1 MTNQEWL
8 QQNNAKIEEIK
19 QLLEDKMLVAGSGS
33 YDKNLKI
40 FNINEFEFDGNACT
54 NFKGNKYLGDFIDG
68 CIIPYSYAIK
78 DGEIVDGFDYK
89 VTEIKNGS
97 QNADGSFAMSKF
109 RNYSRI
115 MLPSNITSI
124 GGGCFNDSNIERV
137 LIEAD
142 KIKVDGNR
150 PFRNCGALKELDTS
164 KFDTSESTSFRVMF
178 QNCHYLKKLDVS
190 SFDTSNVVDMAFMFN
205 GCFRDEIDVSNFNTS
220 KVMDMSYMFQQ
231 MNITTLDLSNFNT
244 SKVTNMSGMFCLCK
258 RLTTLNIGSFDM
270 RKGINT
276 TEMFRECIALTNLT
290 IKNIRNSM
298 AFNDSPL
305 STDSAINVF
314 KELWDLTGETTLTLT
329 LSTTSKNNIAN
340 VYVKLIP
347 VTDEMRAEDEYIDN
361 KKPCVVCESTD
372 EGAMTLTEYG
382 ISKNWTIV

>member
-19 QLLEDKMLVAGSGS
+19 QLLEDKMLVAAGGS

-89 VTEIKNGS
+89 VTAIKNAH

-109 RNYSRI
+109 TGYARI

-124 GGGCFNDSNIERV
+124 AGGCFNESYIESII
-137 LIEAD
+137 IEAD
-142 KIKVDGNR
+142 KIKIDGNR
-150 PFRNCGALKELDTS
+150 TFRNCSSLKELDTS

-178 QNCHYLKKLDVS
+178 QNCNALKKLDVS
-190 SFDTSNVVDMAFMFN
+190 SFDTSNATDMSFMFN
-205 GCFRDEIDVSNFNTS
+205 GCFLEDIDVSNFNTS
-220 KVMDMSYMFQQ
+220 KVTDMTCMFQQ
-231 MNITTLDLSNFNT
+231 MNMTTLDLSNFDT
-244 SKVTNMSGMFCLCK
+244 SSVTAMPEMFCLCK
-258 RLTTLNIGSFDM
+258 HLTTLNIGSFDM

-276 TEMFRECIALTNLT
+276 ANMFRECIALTNLT

-329 LSTTSKNNIAN
+329 LSSKSKENIEN
-340 VYVKLIP
+340 IYVKLIP
-347 VTDEMRAEDEYIDN
+347 VTDEMRAEDQYIDN

-382 ISKNWTIV
+382 ISKNWTIA

>member
-19 QLLEDKMLVAGSGS
+19 QLLEDKMLVAGGGS

-54 NFKGNKYLGDFIDG
+54 NFKGNKYLGYFIDG

-97 QNADGSFAMSKF
+97 QNADGSFPVSKF
-109 RNYSRI
+109 TGYSRI
-115 MLPSNITSI
+115 ILPSNITFIS
-124 GGGCFNDSNIERV
+124 GGCFNESNIERII
-137 LIEAD
+137 IEAD
-142 KIKVDGNR
+142 KIKIDGNR
-150 PFRNCGALKELDTS
+150 TFRNCLLLKELDTS
-164 KFDTSESTSFRVMF
+164 KFDTSESTSFRTMF
-178 QNCHYLKKLDVS
+178 QNCNYLKKLDVS
-190 SFDTSNVVDMAFMFN
+190 GFDTSNATDMSFMFN
-205 GCFRDEIDVSNFNTS
+205 GCFLEDIDVSNFNTS
-220 KVMDMSYMFQQ
+220 KVTAMRCMFQQ
-231 MNITTLDLSNFNT
+231 MNMTTLDLSNFDT
-244 SKVTNMSGMFCLCK
+244 SSVTEMSEMFCLCK

-270 RKGINT
+270 RKGVNT
-276 TEMFRECIALTNLT
+276 ANMFRDCTVLTNLI
-290 IKNIRNSM
+290 IKNIRNSI

-305 STDSAINVF
+305 STDSTINIF

-329 LSTTSKNNIAN
+329 LSSKSKENIAN

-347 VTDEMRAEDEYIDN
+347 VTDAMRAEDEYIDN

-382 ISKNWTIV
+382 ISKNWTIA